1 MIGPAAAP
9 AAALAAAAATA
20 PMVAAVS
27 ASALAGMAH
36 NGMDNIPKEGTWL
49 LDGGER
55 VLNPNQNRDLTKYL
69 ADKAGSGSGGA
80 PSFTINAPVNV
91 QAQPGM
97 TDADAAR
104 QGSAISSALE
114 AQLGQFLEREMRQ
127 GGRLWRRA

>member
-1 MIGPAAAP
+1 
-9 AAALAAAAATA
+9 
-20 PMVAAVS
+20 MVAAVS

-80 PSFTINAPVNV
+80 PSFTISAPVNV